1 MHVKEYLSQ
10 KGISFK
16 ELNVAEN
23 EEAREQMF
31 EKTGRMAVP
40 VLDVD
45 GTIVLGFDKSKIDNI
60 LVH

>member
-1 MHVKEYLSQ
+1 VKEYLSQ

>member
-1 MHVKEYLSQ
+1 
-10 KGISFK
+10 
-16 ELNVAEN
+16 VAEN

-45 GTIVLGFDKSKIDNI
+45 GNIVLGFDKEKLDNI